1 MCYICAIGYTRILK
15 LSYQIDI
22 RKLRFYHKKFTT
34 ASVCGIDC
42 IVWHSIIATSKR
54 VVDILL
60 AEYSIV
66 NFASDAVYLSAVWSK
81 FAADLRF

>member
-1 MCYICAIGYTRILK
+1 VLYYIGILL
-15 LSYQIDI
+15 LSLSSQIDI

-42 IVWHSIIATSKR
+42 IPCHPWHSPIATSKR
-54 VVDILL
+54 VVDIRL

-66 NFASDAVYLSAVWSK
+66 NFSTDAVYLSAVWSK
-81 FAADLRF
+81 FALELQF